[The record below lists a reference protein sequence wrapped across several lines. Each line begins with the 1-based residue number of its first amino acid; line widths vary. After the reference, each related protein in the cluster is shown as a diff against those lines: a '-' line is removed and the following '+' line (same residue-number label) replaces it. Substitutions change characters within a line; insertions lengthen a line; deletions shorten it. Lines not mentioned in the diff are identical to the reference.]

1 MSLINYEDDIR
12 HSAVIKY
19 LLKKCETTT
28 INTDSRIIASNEL
41 LTYVATDGL
50 QYTLHHDKFKAT
62 VIDKCNVIKA
72 HSIYNTDNTY
82 YNDLVATCTSLLALL
97 YSPLV
102 TPLTATAPTPAP
114 APTPKLPT
122 PTTTTRSL
130 LSDPYI
136 DSLIHAAMATSS
148 NKNKNQ
154 SITNN
159 NNTNNNTYTPPNQFK
174 PRRSPRLAKKQ
185 RIVYTS

>member
-1 MSLINYEDDIR
+1 MISLINYEDDIR
-12 HSAVIKY
+12 HSAVINY
-19 LLKKCETTT
+19 LLKKSETTT
-28 INTDSRIIASNEL
+28 INTDSRVIASNEL

-50 QYTLHHDKFKAT
+50 QYTLRHDKFKDT
-62 VIDKCNVIKA
+62 VINKCNVIKA
-72 HSIYNTDNTY
+72 RSLYNTDNTY

-97 YSPLV
+97 YSPLA
-102 TPLTATAPTPAP
+102 TATTPAPAPAP

-148 NKNKNQ
+148 NKNKDQ